1 MDCRHNWD
9 VDGSGKL
16 YLFCAQDLKGYLTTR
31 QGTYGLSVDNA
42 NTFFEGSLPNTNP
55 FNRKRIIGIQYLTQA
70 EIDAEQAK
78 YPQLKSENNNL
89 DGNRKALEKK
99 SNEET
104 YADSMKLLAN
114 NSMLSILRR
123 RLVKTRELLAEE
135 QAKNPDTMTSRQIEA
150 RNEEIVGAQNRILNL
165 EQMIRREEEK
175 EERRLEESKR
185 KNSSSDGGSNKRQR
199 RKLFLKL
206 SKLKF

>member
-1 MDCRHNWD
+1 MLPDQGEWIYRHNWD

-16 YLFCAQDLKGYLTTR
+16 YLFCAQDLKGLPDYTAR
-31 QGTYGLSVDNA
+31 YTYGLSVDNA

-99 SNEET
+99 ANEET

-135 QAKNPDTMTSRQIEA
+135 QAKNPDTMTSRQREA
-150 RNEEIVGAQNRILNL
+150 RNEEIVGAQNRIP
-165 EQMIRREEEK
+165 IWSR
-175 EERRLEESKR
+175 
-185 KNSSSDGGSNKRQR
+185 
-199 RKLFLKL
+199 
-206 SKLKF
+206 